1 MLLSIRGLSHV
12 STRSDHRSRE
22 TKTVNAWFQNKRA
35 STKKRNKTTP
45 TQHSTLATNDPV
57 PEKPSKQPLPSNLP
71 SIANLL
77 NSTPPA
83 PAPQPLPHSSRS
95 RPHTSAARKSRQKD
109 LHLNDHILAE
119 PRASMTRSQNNTQ
132 EAALEGSFFA
142 GPSEFFPQDRFILSH
157 HRGHHSENGAVP
169 QLHNHDSDHMIP
181 DTDSCFVSVN
191 DGVPSRRGRNE
202 VARMRTSPEQAE
214 ELRRAYALNDHP
226 TRERRQELADKIG
239 MYVTWGCK
247 LVRVAD
253 KLFRRLQS
261 VTNWFQNQRSQ
272 AKKHR
277 EESASTPDVSALP
290 ARRQPSS
297 SGDSLLTSR
306 MPHPPFPPRA
316 HHPSLM
322 TPEHEAR
329 PALLKIPSAR
339 VDDYREVST
348 PRSRMSPPSL
358 NSRVSSPRIRRNI
371 LPYARDPRDLHTDEG
386 RHYDNSSEGARAE
399 DSLSRPRRSR
409 PEPYQL
415 DALKKLL
422 HRTLTPSIEERS
434 ALALEIGM

>member
-1 MLLSIRGLSHV
+1 MSHV

-35 STKKRNKTTP
+35 STKKRNKTIP
-45 TQHSTLATNDPV
+45 TQHSTPASNDPA

-77 NSTPPA
+77 NSTAPA
-83 PAPQPLPHSSRS
+83 PAPQPSPHSRS
-95 RPHTSAARKSRQKD
+95 RPHTSSARKSRQKD
-109 LHLNDHILAE
+109 LHLNDHILAD
-119 PRASMTRSQNNTQ
+119 PRASTTRSHDNTQ

-202 VARMRTSPEQAE
+202 VARTRTSPEQAD

-297 SGDSLLTSR
+297 SGDSLTSR
-306 MPHPPFPPRA
+306 MPRPPFPPRA

-322 TPEHEAR
+322 TPDHEAR
-329 PALLKIPSAR
+329 PALLKIPSAG
-339 VDDYREVST
+339 VEDYREIST

-358 NSRVSSPRIRRNI
+358 NSRVSSPRIRRHI

-386 RHYDNSSEGARAE
+386 KHYDNSSEGARAE

-422 HRTLTPSIEERS
+422 HQTLTPSIEERS
-434 ALALEIGM
+434 MLALEIGM